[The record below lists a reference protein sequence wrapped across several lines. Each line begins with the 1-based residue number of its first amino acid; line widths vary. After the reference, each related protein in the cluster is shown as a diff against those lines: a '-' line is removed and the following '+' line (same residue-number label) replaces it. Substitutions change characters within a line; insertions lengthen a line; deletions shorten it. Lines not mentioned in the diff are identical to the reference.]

1 MRSLRLAMIAH
12 DIPQNWT
19 ARLTAVLGISG
30 VEDLADLSL
39 ETIMLVPTE
48 FRQRIIDL
56 RNFYAPGNMTLLYW
70 PADMV

>member
-1 MRSLRLAMIAH
+1 MIAH
-12 DIPQNWT
+12 GIPNHWT
-19 ARLTAVLGISG
+19 ARLAAVLGISG

-39 ETIMLVPTE
+39 ETIWLVPTE

-56 RNFYAPGNMTLLYW
+56 RNFYARGNMTLLYW